1 MINIV
6 IPMAGAGS
14 RFAQAGYEKPKPF
27 IDVAGKPMI
36 VRVLENLTYPHAR
49 YILIA
54 REEHLQQERELVTW
68 IEKNHNVIFVTVQSL
83 TEGTACTVLYARSI
97 IRGPTPVVIANSDQ
111 IIDIKFEDFI
121 NDAIDRKLDGSIL
134 TFIDEER
141 NPKWSFAKLS
151 SDNLVTEVREKQP
164 ISSHA
169 TVGIYLFSDGEDFIE
184 SIVQMIIENDRVNG
198 EFYTC
203 PTYNYLIRRGLRI
216 GVFNIKSNQM
226 HGIGTPSDLESYI
239 NSNLLATNESWPLGS
254 KTERRT

>member
-36 VRVLENLTYPHAR
+36 VRVLENLAYPDAR

-54 REEHLQQERELVTW
+54 REEHLQQEKELVTW
-68 IEKNHNVIFVTVQSL
+68 IVKNYNVTFVTVDSL
-83 TEGTACTVLYARSI
+83 TEGTACTVLYARSL
-97 IRGPTPVVIANSDQ
+97 IRSQTPVVIANSDQ

-121 NDAIDRKLDGSIL
+121 NDAINRKLDGSIL

-141 NPKWSFAKLS
+141 NPKWSFAKL
-151 SDNLVTEVREKQP
+151 DGEGLVTEVQEKKP
-164 ISSHA
+164 ISSNA
-169 TVGIYLFSDGEDFIE
+169 TVGIYLFSNGEEFIE
-184 SIVQMIIENDRVNG
+184 SVVQMIIENDRVNG

-203 PTYNYLIRRGLRI
+203 PTYNYLIRQGRKVGIYNIESGL
-216 GVFNIKSNQM
+216 M
-226 HGIGTPSDLESYI
+226 HGIGIPEDLNRYLLQRQTP
-239 NSNLLATNESWPLGS
+239 
-254 KTERRT
+254 